1 MKINNKF
8 LQILGFIGISLVIS
22 NKSVQAFS
30 WSSFFTS
37 DKPKQPVNPIK
48 KLEDQLVHDPKNPY
62 INYSLGV
69 ALYKNKQF
77 DEAKNNFER
86 AVLYATNLGFKEQ
99 AHFNLA
105 TCLYKNALSIMPENW
120 ESPEQEVDVKILD
133 QAASLVSN
141 AIKEYNS
148 TLEINEKN
156 EKAITNKKEAEKLL
170 RKILKKKKQQEQEN
184 SENNPDDNNQDK
196 DQNNKDNKDQ
206 DKQNKDSDKKDKNGD
221 KKDQKSGKDQSEK
234 EDSQD
239 QNSESNDKKDG
250 TKDDQ
255 KKSSENKKDKEE
267 KNKNNNNDTQ
277 DQNKSSEKDDK
288 QQGEQDSKERKP
300 EQGREKDSS
309 QNHNQPEQNG
319 EDDPGKND
327 QEENDK
333 NNVNHDEQPKNNQKD
348 KQQTPSQGTQPED
361 EKQETDTEYEEVAGS
376 AAQEDG
382 TEKRVFRAILDNLDT
397 DESKLQKHM
406 IMQKTKGQKPPVGN
420 MQKPW

>member
-8 LQILGFIGISLVIS
+8 LRILGFIGVWLIIS
-22 NKSVQAFS
+22 NHSIYAFS
-30 WSSFFTS
+30 WSSFFKS
-37 DKPKQPVNPIK
+37 NKPTQPVDPIK

-77 DEAKNNFER
+77 DEAKNNFQR
-86 AVLYATNLGFKEQ
+86 AVLYATNLVFKEQ

-120 ESPEQEVDVKILD
+120 ESPDQEVDVQILD
-133 QAASLVSN
+133 QAASLASN

-170 RKILKKKKQQEQEN
+170 RKILKKKKQQEEEKPNKPNEPNPEN
-184 SENNPDDNNQDK
+184 KNEDDRK
-196 DQNNKDNKDQ
+196 
-206 DKQNKDSDKKDKNGD
+206 KDSEKKDKNENN
-221 KKDQKSGKDQSEK
+221 KDQKS
-234 EDSQD
+234 
-239 QNSESNDKKDG
+239 
-250 TKDDQ
+250 
-255 KKSSENKKDKEE
+255 E
-267 KNKNNNNDTQ
+267 KNQSAKDDTQ
-277 DQNKSSEKDDK
+277 DQNSDSKEKKDSEKGDQKESSDKKQSKKDQQDKDNKNQDSNQQDKSETRNTPSEQDDK
-288 QQGEQDSKERKP
+288 EQRKQDRKERKP

-309 QNHNQPEQNG
+309 QDHNQTEKHG

-327 QEENDK
+327 HKENNK
-333 NNVNHDEQPKNNQKD
+333 NNMSHGEKPQKD
-348 KQQTPSQGTQPED
+348 PNEKQQSPSQGIQPKD
-361 EKQETDTEYEEVAGS
+361 EKQENGGELEEVTGS
-376 AAQEDG
+376 TDQEDG
-382 TEKRVFRAILDNLDT
+382 ADKRVFRAILDNLDT